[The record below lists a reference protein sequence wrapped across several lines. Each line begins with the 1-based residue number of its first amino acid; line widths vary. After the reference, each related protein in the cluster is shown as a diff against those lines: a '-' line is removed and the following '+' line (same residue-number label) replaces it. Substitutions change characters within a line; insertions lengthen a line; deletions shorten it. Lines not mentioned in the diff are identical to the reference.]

1 MSGRQ
6 STPDARQPRLLSTYD
21 NAVTAEDIERQANPR
36 REKAGAIFFGE
47 PCKAIAALPAAF
59 RASEPNKP
67 FD

>member
-1 MSGRQ
+1 MEVMYVRS
-6 STPDARQPRLLSTYD
+6 PIYARCSP
-21 NAVTAEDIERQANPR
+21 AKAVVHVTAEDIERQANPR